1 MGFFDSLYYG
11 NTMEQW
17 AIALFIVVG
26 AFIAGKIIYLV
37 FGKFVKV
44 LTSKTK
50 TKLDDILIDMIEEPV
65 MLAII
70 LGGMW
75 YATTKLVLS
84 DGGISFFDK
93 IFWGLIILNVA
104 WFISRFFEAIV
115 TEYITPLVQKSEGDF
130 DDQILPIARKGIKFV
145 IWTLAIIIAL
155 DNAGYNIGA
164 ILAGLGI
171 GGLALALA
179 AKDLIANIF
188 GGVMI
193 FFDKPFKIKDRIKID
208 SFDGFVT
215 EIGLRSTRIKTL
227 AGTEVTIPNNAFTES
242 PVENITREP
251 TRKIT
256 LNLGLTYD
264 TSEKEIEKAI
274 SILEK
279 IAKKHSD
286 LITEEVL
293 ISFNSFGDFS
303 LGIMFI
309 YFIKKKSDI
318 LKTQTAI
325 NLDILKEFNKEK
337 LSFAFP
343 TQTIELLKK

>member
-1 MGFFDSLYYG
+1 MGFFDTLYYG
-11 NTMEQW
+11 NTLEHW

-26 AFIAGKIIYLV
+26 AFIAGKIIYLI

-70 LGGMW
+70 IGGMW
-75 YATTKLVLS
+75 YATTTLVLS
-84 DGGISFFDK
+84 EAGASFFNK
-93 IFWGLIILNVA
+93 IFWGLIILNIA

-115 TEYITPLVQKSEGDF
+115 TEYITPMVQNSESDF

-145 IWTLAIIIAL
+145 IWTLAIIMAL
-155 DNAGYNIGA
+155 NNAGYNIGA

-208 SFDGFVT
+208 DFDGFVT

-274 SILEK
+274 LILEK
-279 IAKKHSD
+279 IGKKHSD
-286 LITEEVL
+286 LITDDVL
-293 ISFNSFGDFS
+293 ISFNNFGDFS

-309 YFIKKKSDI
+309 YYIKKKSDI